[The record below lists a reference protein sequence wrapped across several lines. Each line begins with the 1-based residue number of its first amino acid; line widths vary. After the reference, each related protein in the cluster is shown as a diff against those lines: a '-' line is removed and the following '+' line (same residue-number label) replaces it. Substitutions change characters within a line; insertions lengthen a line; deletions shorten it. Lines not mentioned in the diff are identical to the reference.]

1 MKGICFLCGNYET
14 LEEHHI
20 FGGAR
25 RSISTKYG
33 LTVHLCPWC
42 HRIDADS
49 AHRSGKTAELLHQ
62 YGQHKAMTEQNW
74 SREEFI
80 AHFGKNYLDEAQ
92 IWGSSTRTTAGTMK
106 VPFSSWRKGRCCR
119 FERRIH
125 LLSDAVQVS
134 FRQCER
140 V

>member
-1 MKGICFLCGNYET
+1 MKGICFLCGNYEQ

-25 RSISTKYG
+25 RPISTKYG

-62 YGQHKAMTEQNW
+62 YGQQKAMVEQKW

-92 IWGSSTRTTAGTMK
+92 IWGIEHPDDSWDNESAFHLIEEGT
-106 VPFSSWRKGRCCR
+106 VLPF
-119 FERRIH
+119 
-125 LLSDAVQVS
+125 
-134 FRQCER
+134 
-140 V
+140 

>member
-1 MKGICFLCGNYET
+1 MKGICFLCGNYEQ
-14 LEEHHI
+14 LEEHHV

-25 RSISTKYG
+25 RPASTKYG

-62 YGQHKAMTEQNW
+62 YGQHKAMTEQRW

-80 AHFGKNYLDEAQ
+80 AHFGKNSWDNESAFQLVEEGA
-92 IWGSSTRTTAGTMK
+92 
-106 VPFSSWRKGRCCR
+106 VLPF
-119 FERRIH
+119 
-125 LLSDAVQVS
+125 
-134 FRQCER
+134 
-140 V
+140 